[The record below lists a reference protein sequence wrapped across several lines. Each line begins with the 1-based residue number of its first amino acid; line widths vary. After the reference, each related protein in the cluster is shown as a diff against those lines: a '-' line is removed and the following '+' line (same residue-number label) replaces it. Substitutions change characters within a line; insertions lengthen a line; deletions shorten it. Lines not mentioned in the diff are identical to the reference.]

1 MSDRYV
7 QSKWSKDAPV
17 YVLVCEERARYI
29 VRPVDLSTGQA
40 HNLVLPTSE
49 YVEVPAPER
58 WEEVVVLVKDS
69 FHAKDRFDPGGVY
82 HDNVKIAELLCKGK
96 YRIKTLIVERKV
108 NP

>member
-1 MSDRYV
+1 MMSDRYV

-17 YVLVCEERARYI
+17 WKIAMGCAGAWAVEMGDNGRLM
-29 VRPVDLSTGQA
+29 
-40 HNLVLPTSE
+40 LPKSE

-69 FHAKDRFDPGGVY
+69 FHAKERFDPGGVY

-108 NP
+108 QP